1 MRGMNQLTQHLRP
14 TFGADSRDAAMTAD
28 RFPVAGAGETLRHL
42 RTLVRGRGLRLSVA
56 VAVLIA
62 AAWCGVLVPKLM
74 GGIVD
79 VVADVDDADADVED
93 TQFCGECGAKNP
105 AGAAFCS
112 KCGHKFG
119 E

>member
-1 MRGMNQLTQHLRP
+1 MILGLGVP
-14 TFGADSRDAAMTAD
+14 
-28 RFPVAGAGETLRHL
+28 E
-42 RTLVRGRGLRLSVA
+42 LVIILV
-56 VAVLIA
+56 V
-62 AAWCGVLVPKLM
+62 VLVIFGPKNLPKI
-74 GGIVD
+74 GSALGKTVKKPASDDDAID